1 MNTALW
7 IVTVLL
13 AVVTFIPGIVKI
25 TQPRERLLEKMAWAN
40 DFTQN
45 QIRGIGALEVVAAVG
60 LIAPAIVGLAPVLV
74 PLAAVGIALIQV
86 GAILTHLKRG
96 EGGLITINVLLVV
109 LGVFVAWGRFGLYPP

>member
-1 MNTALW
+1 MSTLLW

-45 QIRGIGALEVVAAVG
+45 QIRAIGALEVVAVVG
-60 LIAPAIVGLAPVLV
+60 LIAPAIVGIAPVLV

-86 GAILTHLKRG
+86 GAILVHLKRG
-96 EGGLITINVLLVV
+96 EGGLVAINVIHVV
-109 LGVFVAWGRFGLYPP
+109 LCVVVAWGRFGPYPL